1 MKPTLSR
8 KSLKYLL
15 LSAIL
20 PNFVCIIK
28 SYYLGNDNKREQLL
42 YYSCRWV
49 RTQVMA
55 MQPPILP

>member
-20 PNFVCIIK
+20 PNFVCAIK

-42 YYSCRWV
+42 HYLGRRLRAEVVAVQS
-49 RTQVMA
+49 A
-55 MQPPILP
+55 ILS